1 MARTVSIGTQDFEK
15 MIQRNCFYVDKTGF
29 IKEWWESEDE
39 VTLITRPRR
48 FGKTL
53 NMSMLNCFFS
63 NKYADRGE
71 LFEKLEIWKDGKYR
85 EIQGTYPV
93 IFLSFAGV
101 KGNTF
106 ELSKKQI
113 YDKIIELYESNRFLL
128 KSDCMSDTEKARY
141 ISFLEKPLEEDVS
154 FKLNEL
160 SNYLSRYYG
169 KKVIILLDEYDTPMQ
184 EAYVNGYWEE
194 LVAFTRSLFNS
205 TFKTNPYLERAIMTG
220 ITTAEYSAVRKFA
233 KQTSNGSAK
242 AETMSKESIFSD
254 LNNLEVVT
262 TLTPK
267 YETAFGFTEE
277 EVFKAL
283 DEQGL
288 SDKKNDVK
296 IWYDGFRFG
305 SKNDIYNPWSIIN
318 CLDKKKI
325 ALYWAESSSN
335 GLINSLVQKGS
346 SNIKMMVEELING
359 STINVPI
366 DEQIVFSELDYSEDA
381 VWSLMLASGY
391 LKVVSSEELNLIR
404 ESDNEYEL
412 ALTNREILFM
422 FKKMI
427 LRWFSP
433 AKNETNEFIK
443 ALISGD
449 IESMNEYMND
459 VALRTFSSF
468 DTGKHTSEKKAPE
481 NLASCY
487 DCQGV
492 ANGSSLNYSS
502 NLYAMTEQSSRFFH
516 GFVLGLMVDQSENY
530 IITSNRE
537 SGFGRYDIMLEPKDK
552 QTQKYPGIVIEF
564 KVINPRKENS
574 LEETVEAALKQIE
587 DRNYDTELINRGV
600 NKENIHHYGF
610 AFKSKEVLIDGN

>member
-71 LFEKLEIWKDGKYR
+71 LFEKLEIWKDEKYC

-220 ITTAEYSAVRKFA
+220 ITRV
-233 KQTSNGSAK
+233 
-242 AETMSKESIFSD
+242 SKESIFSD
-254 LNNLEVVT
+254 LNNLKVITVT
-262 TLTPK
+262 NEEYSK
-267 YETAFGFTEE
+267 CFGFTEK
-277 EVFKAL
+277 EVFDAL
-283 DEQGL
+283 DEQGI
-288 SDKKNDVK
+288 SGEKEKVK
-296 IWYDGFRFG
+296 LWYDGFTFG
-305 SKNDIYNPWSIIN
+305 KSKDIYNPWSIIN
-318 CLDKKKI
+318 FLDEKNYKT
-325 ALYWAESSSN
+325 YWADSSSN
-335 GLINSLVQKGS
+335 GLINSLVKTGS
-346 SNIKMMVEELING
+346 SYIKMMMETLLKGE
-359 STINVPI
+359 TIDVPI
-366 DEQIVFSELDYSEDA
+366 DEQIVFSQLDYSEDA

-391 LKVVSSEELNLIR
+391 LKVISSDKLTGDR
-404 ESDNEYEL
+404 TKSVMYKL
-412 ALTNREILFM
+412 ALTNFEIKLM
-422 FKKMI
+422 FEDMI

-443 ALISGD
+443 ALICGD
-449 IESMNEYMND
+449 IESMNAYMNK
-459 VALRTFSSF
+459 VALKTISYF
-468 DTGKHTSEKKAPE
+468 DTGNVPSDEEPE
-481 NLASCY
+481 
-487 DCQGV
+487 
-492 ANGSSLNYSS
+492 
-502 NLYAMTEQSSRFFH
+502 RFFH

-552 QTQKYPGIVIEF
+552 QSQKYPGIVIEF

-587 DRNYDTELINRGV
+587 EKNYDAELINRGV
-600 NKENIHHYGF
+600 KEENIHHYGF
-610 AFKSKEVLIDGN
+610 AFKSKEVLIDGR

>member
-63 NKYADRGE
+63 NKYADRRE

-93 IFLSFAGV
+93 IFMSFAEIKQNNYNDAVEKIKRIICEVCQQFDFLKNWDGL
-101 KGNTF
+101 T
-106 ELSKKQI
+106 ETEKKNI
-113 YDKIIELYESNRFLL
+113 SNISYD
-128 KSDCMSDTEKARY
+128 MSDVMAQDLIK
-141 ISFLEKPLEEDVS
+141 
-154 FKLNEL
+154 NM

-220 ITTAEYSAVRKFA
+220 ITRV
-233 KQTSNGSAK
+233 
-242 AETMSKESIFSD
+242 SKESIFSD

-359 STINVPI
+359 LTINVPI

-404 ESDNEYEL
+404 ESDNEYKL

-433 AKNETNEFIK
+433 AKSETNEFIK
-443 ALISGD
+443 ALITGD

-468 DTGKHTSEKKAPE
+468 DSGKHTSEKKAPE
-481 NLASCY
+481 NFY
-487 DCQGV
+487 
-492 ANGSSLNYSS
+492 
-502 NLYAMTEQSSRFFH
+502 H

-587 DRNYDTELINRGV
+587 EKNYDAELINRGV
-600 NKENIHHYGF
+600 KEENIHHYGF
-610 AFKSKEVLIDGN
+610 AFKSKEVLIDGR

>member
-1 MARTVSIGTQDFEK
+1 MARTVSIGIQDFEK

-93 IFLSFAGV
+93 IFMSFAEIKQNNYNDAVEKIKRIICEVCQQFDFLKNWDGL
-101 KGNTF
+101 T
-106 ELSKKQI
+106 ETEKKNI
-113 YDKIIELYESNRFLL
+113 SNISYD
-128 KSDCMSDTEKARY
+128 MSDVMAQDLIK
-141 ISFLEKPLEEDVS
+141 
-154 FKLNEL
+154 NM

-220 ITTAEYSAVRKFA
+220 ITRV
-233 KQTSNGSAK
+233 
-242 AETMSKESIFSD
+242 SKESIFSD

-277 EVFKAL
+277 EVFRAL

-433 AKNETNEFIK
+433 AKSETNEFIK

-468 DTGKHTSEKKAPE
+468 DSGKHTSEKKAPE
-481 NLASCY
+481 N
-487 DCQGV
+487 
-492 ANGSSLNYSS
+492 
-502 NLYAMTEQSSRFFH
+502 FFH

-587 DRNYDTELINRGV
+587 DRNYDAELINRGV

-610 AFKSKEVLIDGN
+610 AFKSKEVLIDGR

>member
-1 MARTVSIGTQDFEK
+1 MARVVGIGKQSFEK
-15 MIQRNCFYVDKTGF
+15 IIKEKCFYVDKTAF
-29 IKEWWESEDE
+29 IKEWWDNKDD
-39 VTLITRPRR
+39 VTIITRPRR

-53 NMSMLNCFFS
+53 NMDMLKCFFS
-63 NKYADRGE
+63 NEYKDRGD
-71 LFEKLEIWKDGKYR
+71 LFEGLDIWKDEKYR
-85 EIQGTYPV
+85 ELQGTYPV
-93 IFLSFAGV
+93 IFFSFA
-101 KGNTF
+101 KI
-106 ELSKKQI
+106 KQNNYTDAVSGI
-113 YDKIIELYESNRFLL
+113 KRVICDEIQKYIFLKDWDGL
-128 KSDCMSDTEKARY
+128 TDEEKNNLNNITYGMDTVTAQEA
-141 ISFLEKPLEEDVS
+141 I
-154 FKLNEL
+154 NNL

-184 EAYVNGYWEE
+184 EAYTNGYWEE

-220 ITTAEYSAVRKFA
+220 ITRVSR
-233 KQTSNGSAK
+233 
-242 AETMSKESIFSD
+242 ESIFSD

-262 TLTPK
+262 TLSPK
-267 YETAFGFTEE
+267 YTTAFGFTEQ
-277 EVFKAL
+277 EVFNAL
-283 DEQGL
+283 DEFGL
-288 SDKKNDVK
+288 SEQKGEVK
-296 IWYDGFRFG
+296 AWYDGFVFG
-305 SKNDIYNPWSIIN
+305 EQKDIYNPWSIIN
-318 CLDKKKI
+318 YLDKKKI

-335 GLINSLVQKGS
+335 GLINNLIQKGS
-346 SNIKMMVEELING
+346 SYIKKMLETLISGKNIK
-359 STINVPI
+359 VPI

-433 AKNETNEFIK
+433 AKSETNEFIK
-443 ALISGD
+443 ALITGD

-468 DTGKHTSEKKAPE
+468 DSGKHTSEKKAPE
-481 NLASCY
+481 N
-487 DCQGV
+487 
-492 ANGSSLNYSS
+492 
-502 NLYAMTEQSSRFFH
+502 FFH

-587 DRNYDTELINRGV
+587 EKNYDAELINRGV

-610 AFKSKEVLIDGN
+610 AFKSKEVLIDGR

>member
-1 MARTVSIGTQDFEK
+1 MAKVISIGNQSFESIRK
-15 MIQRNCFYVDKTGF
+15 DDCFYIDKTYF
-29 IKEWWESEDE
+29 IKEWWENKDN

-53 NMSMLNCFFS
+53 NMSMLECFFS
-63 NKYADRGE
+63 NKYEDRGD
-71 LFEKLEIWKDGKYR
+71 LFEGLEIWNDEKYR
-85 EIQGTYPV
+85 KLQGTYPV
-93 IFLSFAGV
+93 IFLSFA
-101 KGNTF
+101 KIKQNTY
-106 ELSKKQI
+106 EGAVKQI
-113 YDKIIELYESNRFLL
+113 KNELINLYNAFDYIM
-128 KSDCMSDTEKARY
+128 KSDLYNENEKLQYKSIRVGMDDETAQ
-141 ISFLEKPLEEDVS
+141 DA
-154 FKLNEL
+154 LNNL

-194 LVAFTRSLFNS
+194 LVAFTRSFFNA

-220 ITTAEYSAVRKFA
+220 ITRV
-233 KQTSNGSAK
+233 
-242 AETMSKESIFSD
+242 SKESIFSD

-262 TLTPK
+262 TLSPK
-267 YETAFGFTEE
+267 YTTAFGFTEK
-277 EVFKAL
+277 EVFNAL

-288 SDKKNDVK
+288 PDEKEIVK
-296 IWYDGFRFG
+296 MWYDGFKFG
-305 SKNDIYNPWSIIN
+305 EKSDIYNPWSIIN
-318 CLDKKKI
+318 YLDKKKI

-346 SNIKMMVEELING
+346 SYIKTMVENLIRG
-359 STINVPI
+359 EKINVVI

-422 FKKMI
+422 FRKMI

-433 AKNETNEFIK
+433 VKHETNEFIR

-459 VALRTFSSF
+459 VALNTFSSF
-468 DTGKHTSEKKAPE
+468 DSGKKKSNRKAPE
-481 NLASCY
+481 NFY
-487 DCQGV
+487 
-492 ANGSSLNYSS
+492 
-502 NLYAMTEQSSRFFH
+502 H
-516 GFVLGLMVDQSENY
+516 GFVLGLMVDQTENY

-537 SGFGRYDIMLEPKDK
+537 SGYGRYDIMLEPIDK
-552 QTQKYPGIVIEF
+552 TNEKYPGIVIEF
-564 KVINPRKENS
+564 KVINPRKENT
-574 LEETVEAALKQIE
+574 LEETVAAALKQIE
-587 DRNYDTELINRGV
+587 EKNYDAELIKRGV
-600 NKENIHHYGF
+600 KEENIHHYGF
-610 AFKSKEVLIDGN
+610 AFRGKEVLIDGR